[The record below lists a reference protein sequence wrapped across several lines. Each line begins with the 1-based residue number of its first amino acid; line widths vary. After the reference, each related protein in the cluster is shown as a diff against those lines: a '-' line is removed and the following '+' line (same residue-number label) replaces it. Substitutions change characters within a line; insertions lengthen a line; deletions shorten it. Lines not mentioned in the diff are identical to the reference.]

1 MRWASLAA
9 QVFLAL
15 QRPPSPKRIA
25 ARAELWVVAAVCFV
39 TAAGFIT
46 LGLYL
51 WVWSLVGAIGAAFI
65 LATGYVM
72 VGLLALVI
80 AGALRR
86 RLPPPASHPAANM
99 GAVALAFLEGL
110 SRGSNR
116 TADVPPGPDVG
127 PGTASTPRPRG

>member
-25 ARAELWVVAAVCFV
+25 MRVELWVVAVVCFV
-39 TAAGFIT
+39 TAGGFVT

-65 LATGYVM
+65 LATAFV
-72 VGLLALVI
+72 VIGLLALVI
-80 AGALRR
+80 ASAIRR
-86 RLPPPASHPAANM
+86 RLPPPAP
-99 GAVALAFLEGL
+99 
-110 SRGSNR
+110 SRL
-116 TADVPPGPDVG
+116 P
-127 PGTASTPRPRG
+127 